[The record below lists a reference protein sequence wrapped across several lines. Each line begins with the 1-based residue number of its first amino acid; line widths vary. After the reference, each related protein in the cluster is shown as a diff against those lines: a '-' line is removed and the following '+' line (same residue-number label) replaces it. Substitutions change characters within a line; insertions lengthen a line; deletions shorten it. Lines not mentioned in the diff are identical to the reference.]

1 MRTLRSRLILSHILP
16 LLLLTPLIGLVL
28 VYLVETQ
35 VLLNTVSDDLAV
47 QAAQTAHLAGNQPP
61 LSHILKQGHNVQH
74 LDIIVH
80 VLLVINNSKLCVWQ
94 LYRPSD

>member
-47 QAAQTAHLAGNQPP
+47 QASCGAETSESFG
-61 LSHILKQGHNVQH
+61 ILCPR
-74 LDIIVH
+74 L
-80 VLLVINNSKLCVWQ
+80 NSL
-94 LYRPSD
+94 